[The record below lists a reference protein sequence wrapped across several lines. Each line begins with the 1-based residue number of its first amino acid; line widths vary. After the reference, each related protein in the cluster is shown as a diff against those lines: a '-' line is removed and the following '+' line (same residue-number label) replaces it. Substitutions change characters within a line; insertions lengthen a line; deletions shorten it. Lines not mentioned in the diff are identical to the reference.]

1 VSLLLCH
8 DHGFLVLVLQDGD
21 NEEDTQILN
30 RRSGQ
35 LLSAIQKSLGRRD
48 DVVFSELVQRN
59 HRKQVAAK
67 FHTLLVLKKLC
78 AIDVEQKDCFAN
90 ISITR
95 GPAFDNVVLQ

>member
-1 VSLLLCH
+1 MLPC
-8 DHGFLVLVLQDGD
+8 QDGD
-21 NEEDTQILN
+21 NEEDTRILN

-35 LLSAIQKSLGRRD
+35 LLSAVQKSLSKRD
-48 DVVFSELVQRN
+48 DVAFSELIRRN

-78 AIDVEQKDCFAN
+78 AIDVEQKDCFAK

-95 GPAFDNVVLQ
+95 GPAFDNVILQ